1 MSEKKII
8 KTVGE
13 LKKLLKQYDDKTT
26 VVIQMYDGE
35 YDRIGY
41 INKISDEN
49 TKYDHYRKYLP
60 SKNTLKL
67 GCYGECIHSEY

>member
-1 MSEKKII
+1 MTKKKII
-8 KTVGE
+8 KNVGE

-26 VVIQMYDGE
+26 IVIQMYDGE

-41 INKISDEN
+41 IDEISDEN

-67 GCYGECIHSEY
+67 GCYDEYIHSEY

>member
-1 MSEKKII
+1 MTEKKII
-8 KTVGE
+8 KNVGE

-41 INKISDEN
+41 IDEISDET

-67 GCYGECIHSEY
+67 GCYRADIHSEY